1 MKGGDLMKEDMT
13 VNASAGRTA
22 KFTAAAVEL
31 GNYLNSLNLSDCE
44 YSQLCELI
52 IKQVTAGEVDAFLYG
67 ISVGHALALDADRKT
82 AVN

>member
-31 GNYLNSLNLSDCE
+31 GNYLGSLNLSDCE

-52 IKQVTAGEVDAFLYG
+52 IKQVNAGEVDAFLYG

>member
-1 MKGGDLMKEDMT
+1 MKGEIKMERESA

-31 GNYLNSLNLSDCE
+31 GNYLNSLNLSACE

-52 IKQVTAGEVDAFLYG
+52 IKQVNAGEAGAFLYG

>member
-1 MKGGDLMKEDMT
+1 MKEDMT

-22 KFTAAAVEL
+22 KFTAAVEL

-52 IKQVTAGEVDAFLYG
+52 IKQVNAGEADAFLYG

>member
-1 MKGGDLMKEDMT
+1 MKGGDIMKEDMT

-31 GNYLNSLNLSDCE
+31 GNYLNSLNLSACE

-82 AVN
+82 AFN

>member
-1 MKGGDLMKEDMT
+1 MKEDMT

-31 GNYLNSLNLSDCE
+31 GNYLNSLNLSACE

-52 IKQVTAGEVDAFLYG
+52 IKQVNAGEVDAFLYG
-67 ISVGHALALDADRKT
+67 ISVGYALALDADRKT

>member
-1 MKGGDLMKEDMT
+1 MEREAA

-31 GNYLNSLNLSDCE
+31 ENYLNSLNLSACE

-52 IKQVTAGEVDAFLYG
+52 IKQVNAGEADAFVYG
-67 ISVGHALALDADRKT
+67 ISVGHALALDVDRKT

>member
-1 MKGGDLMKEDMT
+1 MKEDMT

-52 IKQVTAGEVDAFLYG
+52 IKQVNAGEAD
-67 ISVGHALALDADRKT
+67 ALDADRKT
-82 AVN
+82 VVN

>member
-1 MKGGDLMKEDMT
+1 MKEDMT

-31 GNYLNSLNLSDCE
+31 GNYLGSLNLSDCE

-52 IKQVTAGEVDAFLYG
+52 IKQVNAGEADAFLYG

-82 AVN
+82 PVN